1 MHLFGLQI
9 DGNWIDDCSFV
20 MAASWAVARYWK
32 GRRLPPGRS
41 ARLKRSP
48 NPFFCKATAVDVA
61 NGVCIFPLCIL
72 AMSLFSDWLLN
83 ALLMA
88 NRLILSV
95 AGVAALFGVLEDF

>member
-1 MHLFGLQI
+1 MDIFGLHI
-9 DGNWIDDCSFV
+9 DGNWVDDGSFL
-20 MAASWAVARYWK
+20 MAVGWAVARYV
-32 GRRLPPGRS
+32 RRR
-41 ARLKRSP
+41 RSP
-48 NPFFCKATAVDVA
+48 PRQARSRRSVNPFFGKATATDVA

-72 AMSLFSDWLLN
+72 ATSLFSDWLLE